1 MTEKTDIQPRF
12 ASENSPANTDIDEAL
27 MAEVMNDSE
36 HALRMLI
43 EKWKNPLVNFIFTS
57 TRDFHL
63 SEDIAITTFQKLY
76 SARKSYKPTAK
87 FSTYLFKI
95 ARNLLIS
102 EYRKNQARPSGATDI
117 TELSVATEE
126 KENTSDVA
134 EAFELALDAL
144 PTKQREAISLLVQE
158 ELSYAEIANIMGET
172 VQSVKTL
179 INRART
185 HLREAM
191 KEFTPNKI

>member
-1 MTEKTDIQPRF
+1 MTEKPDIQPRST
-12 ASENSPANTDIDEAL
+12 SENSPSNPDIDEVL
-27 MAEVMNDSE
+27 MAEVVNDSE

-43 EKWKNPLVNFIFTS
+43 EKWKNPLVNFIFAS

-63 SEDIAITTFQKLY
+63 AEDIAITTFQKLY
-76 SARKSYKPTAK
+76 AARKSYQPTAK

-102 EYRKNQARPSGATDI
+102 EYRKNQARPSEATDI
-117 TELSVATEE
+117 SELSVATEE
-126 KENTSDVA
+126 KSDAREVT
-134 EAFELALDAL
+134 EAFEHALENL

-158 ELSYAEIANIMGET
+158 ELTYAEISDIMGET
-172 VQSVKTL
+172 VQSIKTL